1 MAMFESHFN
10 IVMESYTV
18 RDIASWTEKT
28 YKPIACQKPFIVI
41 GANNINKLLTK
52 TWTHKNANDDRNFD
66 ANVWEIFPEIFD
78 YSFEDTYDE
87 DEYIQKFIEEIVRV
101 SKEPASIW
109 TQPSVIHKTKHNYD
123 KLVNDTAPQKVKEHI
138 IDMLISNRNYKD
150 LIE

>member
-28 YKPIACQKPFIVI
+28 YKPIACQKPFII
-41 GANNINKLLTK
+41 ISSNNINKLLTK
-52 TWTHKNANDDRNFD
+52 TWTHKNLGQPNFD
-66 ANVWEIFPEIFD
+66 ANVWQIFEEIFD

-87 DEYIQKFIEEIVRV
+87 DEYVENFIKEIIRV

-109 TQPSVIHKTKHNYD
+109 TQPSVIEKTKYNYN
-123 KLVNDTAPQKVKEHI
+123 KLVNDTAPQKIKEHV
-138 IDMLISNRNYKD
+138 IDMLTSNRNYKD
-150 LIE
+150 FIE